1 MNYCISIIVPIY
13 KTEKFLPDCL
23 DSILAQTYTNWEA
36 ILIDDG
42 SPDNCGMICDEYAAK
57 DKRFKVI
64 HQVNGGVSA
73 ARLNGFKLCRGEY
86 ISFVDSDDTLP
97 QNALERLHSE
107 TFSNQLLICGSMT
120 LVYPNNQQQQYYE
133 IDKVIESS
141 EVIKSILLFERKYSW
156 ELPGKLFHRSVLDI
170 EILTVPSNI
179 KVFEDYIITLRILNK
194 IENVKYISDCTYNY
208 IIRENSATYTN
219 KLHLKKVED
228 LSREIAAACDNEHY
242 KKEIT
247 RCNLQMLGW
256 IINDEQL
263 NRKSKWYKTLRK
275 NSKEIRLGKIETL
288 YLWLVILFKKGKTRE
303 KILKFFFKSGR
314 K

>member
-1 MNYCISIIVPIY
+1 MPLISVIVPIY
-13 KTEKFLPDCL
+13 NTEKYLPKCL

-42 SPDNCGMICDEYAAK
+42 SPDNCGKICDEYAAK

-107 TFSNQLLICGSMT
+107 TFSNHLLICGSMT

-156 ELPGKLFHRSVLDI
+156 ELPGKLFHRSILDV
-170 EILTVPSNI
+170 ETLTVPSNI
-179 KVFEDYIITLRILNK
+179 KVLEDYIITLRILNK
-194 IENVKYISDCTYNY
+194 IRNVKYIPDCTYNY
-208 IIRENSATYTN
+208 IIRENSATHTN
-219 KLHLKKVED
+219 KLNLKKVED
-228 LSREIAAACDNEHY
+228 LSKEIAATCDKEHY
-242 KKEIT
+242 KKEFVK
-247 RCNLQMLGW
+247 CNLQMLGW
-256 IINDEQL
+256 IIGDEQL
-263 NRKSKWYKTLRK
+263 NKNCDWFKTLVRDCKDIKLGEIEQLLVLLVKVFNKGRTRK
-275 NSKEIRLGKIETL
+275 RIYDFLL
-288 YLWLVILFKKGKTRE
+288 KT
-303 KILKFFFKSGR
+303 K
-314 K
+314 

>member
-1 MNYCISIIVPIY
+1 MPLISVIVPIY
-13 KTEKFLPDCL
+13 NTEKYLPKCL

-42 SPDNCGMICDEYAAK
+42 SPDNCGKICDEYAAK

-107 TFSNQLLICGSMT
+107 TFSNHLLICGSMT
-120 LVYPNNQQQQYYE
+120 LVYPNHQQQQYYE

-156 ELPGKLFHRSVLDI
+156 ELWGKLFHHSILDVDT
-170 EILTVPSNI
+170 LTVPNSI
-179 KVFEDYIITLRILNK
+179 KVFEDYVITLRVLNK
-194 IENVKYISDCTYNY
+194 IKAIKYISQNTYNY
-208 IIRENSATYTN
+208 IERDNSATQTN
-219 KLHLKKVED
+219 IFNFKKVEN
-228 LSREIAAACDNEHY
+228 LSKEIEFACKNGYY
-242 KKEIT
+242 KKELT

>member
-23 DSILAQTYTNWEA
+23 ESILAQTFTKWEA

-42 SPDNCGMICDEYAAK
+42 SPDNCGKICDEYAAK

-64 HQVNGGVSA
+64 HQKNSGVSA

-97 QNALERLHSE
+97 QNALEILHSE
-107 TFSNQLLICGSMT
+107 TQTEWKYICGSMT
-120 LVYPNNQQQQYYE
+120 LIYPENRLLKLYE
-133 IDKVIESS
+133 KNRDIYSS
-141 EVIKSILLFERKYSW
+141 DIIKSILLFERKYSW
-156 ELPGKLFHRSVLDI
+156 ELPGKLFHRSILDI
-170 EILTVPSNI
+170 ETLTVPSNI

-219 KLHLKKVED
+219 KLNLKKVED

-247 RCNLQMLGW
+247 RCRLQMLGW
-256 IINDEQL
+256 IIGDEQL
-263 NRKSKWYKTLRK
+263 NKKCEWYKTLRE